1 MDGGRVDGIFQ
12 AGPRGPPD
20 PRSSAPDKN
29 AGAEKNPR
37 RGEKRRGGEK
47 MMLPVVTFRRRS
59 AQAAGPQPLKQGS
72 NTGSEP
78 AERGRLL
85 GKARLASAG

>member
-1 MDGGRVDGIFQ
+1 
-12 AGPRGPPD
+12 
-20 PRSSAPDKN
+20 
-29 AGAEKNPR
+29 
-37 RGEKRRGGEK
+37 

-59 AQAAGPQPLKQGS
+59 AQAAGPQSLKQGS